1 MQASLD
7 DLRLN
12 FNQDSLWVL
21 NVCLALI
28 MFGVA
33 LDLKISDFKRLIEA
47 PRASV
52 VGLTSQFILL
62 PFVTFLLVWVIQP
75 QPSIALGMMLVAA
88 CPGGN
93 ISNFLTHLSKGN
105 TALSVSLTAIGT
117 VLAIVMTPFNLKL
130 WAGFYPPTAQLLK
143 EVQLDALD
151 VFKAILLLAGLPLT
165 VGMIFA
171 HYFTE
176 LAARVSKGVKPASV
190 LIFLAFVVIA
200 FADNVDHFLSYIH
213 LVAFIVFVHNAAAL
227 LTGYWAARLA
237 GLAPADQKTI
247 AIETGI
253 QNSGL
258 GLLLIF
264 SFFNGLGGMAIVAAW
279 WGIWHIVS
287 GLMIANYWSRRATT
301 TQTA

>member
-33 LDLKISDFKRLIEA
+33 LDLKVSDFKRLIET

-62 PFVTFLLVWVIQP
+62 PFVTFLLVWIIQP

-117 VLAIVMTPFNLKL
+117 VLAIVMTPFNLEL
-130 WAGFYPPTAQLLK
+130 WAGLYPPTAQLLK

-171 HYFTE
+171 HYFPDP
-176 LAARVSKGVKPASV
+176 AAKVSKGVKPVSI

-200 FADNVDHFLSYIH
+200 FANNVDHFLNYIH
-213 LVAFIVFVHNAAAL
+213 LVVIIVFVHNAVAL

-287 GLMIANYWSRRATT
+287 GLMIATYWSRRATT
-301 TQTA
+301 TQAV